1 MLVSVGVSLL
11 EIRPQIKQRFMAGAD
26 RALANVDLFLETAR
40 AYDVRGLRAFA
51 RDMRANW
58 EEQVR
63 QIEGRP
69 DAEEQ
74 SVSLITIHASKG
86 LEWPIVIP
94 INMTGTPRS
103 ESGLMHDRRSG
114 EFS

>member
-1 MLVSVGVSLL
+1 STTPYMLISDAVSLL
-11 EIRPQIKQRFMAGAD
+11 DARAQLRQRFRASAD

-74 SVSLITIHASKG
+74 SVSLITIHAAKG
-86 LEWPIVIP
+86 LEWPVVIP
-94 INMTGTPRS
+94 INMTGAPMADR
-103 ESGLMHDRRSG
+103 GVVHDR
-114 EFS
+114 